1 MSDLIERTRPAAQ
14 DVSAEWT
21 PELSQQVFADVIAGR
36 VGRVRGPRRP
46 WPLAVAA
53 SLVVAVLLAA
63 PLAFPGWFTQSASAD
78 ELGRVARVAGE
89 RPRLEWADGQ
99 FLRVQSIE
107 SQTGDLE
114 PGGSDQA
121 RRVVSDDFH
130 AVDGWTWSDRT
141 VNGQVE
147 RFVFPPSWGWHRPDY
162 AAALPTEPHLLD
174 AFLRARAL
182 GSSSQDEAVFTAIG
196 AMLGAEAAPPRVRAA
211 AIGVLGLNRK
221 VAVES
226 GTDPLG
232 RPALRATFVDEAQRP
247 GLRQTLYLAPDTGD
261 LLARGREGSRDDA
274 APLRHEWVITHREV
288 VAELPAHLVDALGTE
303 KVGKEVIN
311 GQTRPIAHD
320 PGPDPVPVPQQS
332 YTPALRR

>member
-1 MSDLIERTRPAAQ
+1 MTDLIERTRPTAQ
-14 DVSAEWT
+14 GVSAEWT
-21 PELSQQVFADVIAGR
+21 PELSQQVFDDVVAGR
-36 VGRVRGPRRP
+36 VDRMRGLRRP

-53 SLVVAVLLAA
+53 SLIVAVLLAV
-63 PLAFPGWFTQSASAD
+63 PLAFPGWFTQSASAE

-89 RPRLEWADGQ
+89 QPRLGWTDGQ

-114 PGGSDQA
+114 SGGSDQT

-130 AVDGWTWSDRT
+130 TVDGWTWSDRT

-147 RFVFPPSWGWHRPDY
+147 RFLFPPSWGWSRPDY
-162 AAALPTEPHLLD
+162 AASMPTEPHLLD
-174 AFLRARAL
+174 ALLRARAL

-196 AMLGAEAAPPRVRAA
+196 TMLGAEAAPPQVRAA

-221 VAVES
+221 VTVER

-247 GLRQTLYLAPDTGD
+247 GMRQSLYLAPDTGE

-274 APLRHEWVITHREV
+274 APFRNEWVITHREV
-288 VAELPAHLVDALGTE
+288 VAGLPAHLVDALGTE

-311 GQTRPIAHD
+311 GQTRPIAHN

-332 YTPALRR
+332 YTPAPRR